1 MSSGRVVVHSRCDI
15 EYTASHYTAWPW
27 LGCDELSCHRSPRVN
42 VLVCSPR
49 CHSDRRPNIVGERA
63 ELIDD
68 EWSRYCGIERQSSSG
83 PERPVS
89 LENGAGLAGLPLHEH
104 ACIVKVQRL
113 RVELHDIVAFGE
125 GSHFDDLCREVSE

>member
-15 EYTASHYTAWPW
+15 EYTASHYTASP
-27 LGCDELSCHRSPRVN
+27 CDGLKKSRPTGVG
-42 VLVCSPR
+42 VVCSLR

-83 PERPVS
+83 RKRLVP
-89 LENGAGLAGLPLHEH
+89 LENGARLVELALHEH

-113 RVELHDIVAFGE
+113 RVELHEIVAFGE